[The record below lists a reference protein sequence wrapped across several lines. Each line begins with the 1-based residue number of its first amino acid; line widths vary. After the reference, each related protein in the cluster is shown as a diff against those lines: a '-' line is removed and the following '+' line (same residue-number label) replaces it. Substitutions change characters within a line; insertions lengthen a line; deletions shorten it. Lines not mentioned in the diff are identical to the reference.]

1 MQSGYIYKI
10 CCNLTGETYYGSTES
25 DIEERIANHVRSAN
39 TEEGRKCM
47 SKQIIDRDD
56 WCYEI
61 MEEVDF
67 IVKRDLLVRERFY
80 FDNYECINIQKP
92 YNTDEEIKEMDAKKK
107 KKYRSNPDN
116 ARREREHKRAKTACP
131 CGGSYSNDSRSEHF
145 KTELHKYYVENGTP
159 RPTKGES
166 IKCPCGG
173 KYQMKNKKIHD
184 EGQRHKRYIDNN

>member
-10 CCNLTGETYYGSTES
+10 HCNKTNEDYYGSTES
-25 DIEERIANHVRSAN
+25 DIEDRIANHIKSAN
-39 TEEGRKCM
+39 SNVGRKCQ

-56 WCYEI
+56 WCWEI

-80 FDNYECINIQKP
+80 FDNYECINIKKP
-92 YNTDEEIKEMDAKKK
+92 YNTDEEIKDMDHRKK

-131 CGGSYSNDSRSEHF
+131 CGGSYSNDCRAAHF
-145 KTELHKYYVENGTP
+145 
-159 RPTKGES
+159 RTK
-166 IKCPCGG
+166 KH
-173 KYQMKNKKIHD
+173 Q
-184 EGQRHKRYIDNN
+184 RYIDNN